1 MLGWQNPTLTHSVYP
16 FPFASPCCPCS
27 AQDEI
32 AAARALGFEVITEN
46 EECKRRTVRRTVFF
60 MPHCDLG
67 LYNNLLSTNW
77 GPAELQNVVVVGNS
91 FRAYDEG
98 TISSTV
104 RANASNCVL
113 RLRAAAAC
121 EEVSLRCIRDG
132 PAGAVEAAVEAAG
145 GPAVREGGERSNV
158 CGGGESKAGGGGGGG
173 GDSGS
178 GEGGGRATVLSE
190 TLSEEPSLPLDTDII
205 WKAFNDTSVHAFPV
219 AAIAGVPAEVWEA
232 RPQADFKAKC
242 C

>member
-16 FPFASPCCPCS
+16 FPFASLRCPCS

-46 EECKRRTVRRTVFF
+46 EECKRCAVRRTVFF

-98 TISSTV
+98 TISSSV

-132 PAGAVEAAVEAAG
+132 PAAAEAAVEAAG
-145 GPAVREGGERSNV
+145 GSAVREGGEGGNV
-158 CGGGESKAGGGGGGG
+158 CGGGESKAEGGG
-173 GDSGS
+173 GDGGSGI

-190 TLSEEPSLPLDTDII
+190 RPPLPLDTDII
-205 WKAFNDTSVHAFPV
+205 WKAFNDTSVHAFPA

>member
-16 FPFASPCCPCS
+16 FPFASLRCPCS

-46 EECKRRTVRRTVFF
+46 EECKRRAVRRTVFF

-98 TISSTV
+98 TISSSV

-132 PAGAVEAAVEAAG
+132 PAAAAEAAVEAAG
-145 GPAVREGGERSNV
+145 GSAVREGGEGGNV
-158 CGGGESKAGGGGGGG
+158 CGGGESKAEGGGGGGG
-173 GDSGS
+173 SGI

-190 TLSEEPSLPLDTDII
+190 RPPLPLDTDII
-205 WKAFNDTSVHAFPV
+205 WKAFNDTSVHAFPA
-219 AAIAGVPAEVWEA
+219 AAIAGVPTEVWEA